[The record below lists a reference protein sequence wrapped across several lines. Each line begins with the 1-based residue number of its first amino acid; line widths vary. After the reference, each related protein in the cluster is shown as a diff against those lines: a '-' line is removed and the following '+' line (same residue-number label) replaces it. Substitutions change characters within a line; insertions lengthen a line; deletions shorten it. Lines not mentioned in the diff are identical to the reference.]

1 MLGRHRGPLGSVVW
15 QPRASLTDNK
25 PESPSRSVISLK
37 SHGWHAAGYAA
48 LNVPAK
54 IDGHPA
60 AVSGGPV
67 GQVLMNPPPR
77 WYSPRRRPTLPP
89 FRAGPRSLPQA
100 RRGAVSHSLRAGA
113 KLHHP
118 QKQVSSML
126 CSTVHPLALLGGGCR
141 AVRANQQPAE
151 WPPGRGWAPWPAP
164 AGRHGFQPLSRWL
177 VPPPVKLQPV
187 TARL

>member
-25 PESPSRSVISLK
+25 PESPSWSVISLK

-67 GQVLMNPPPR
+67 GQVLTHPPPR
-77 WYSPRRRPTLPP
+77 CYHPRRRPTLPP

-100 RRGAVSHSLRAGA
+100 RRGSVSHSLRAGA

-126 CSTVHPLALLGGGCR
+126 CSTVHPLALLGGRLPCR
-141 AVRANQQPAE
+141 EGQSAASRGAGLPGQHPPAGMAFSHFQGGSSH
-151 WPPGRGWAPWPAP
+151 PRQAP
-164 AGRHGFQPLSRWL
+164 AGDSSA
-177 VPPPVKLQPV
+177 V
-187 TARL
+187 TP